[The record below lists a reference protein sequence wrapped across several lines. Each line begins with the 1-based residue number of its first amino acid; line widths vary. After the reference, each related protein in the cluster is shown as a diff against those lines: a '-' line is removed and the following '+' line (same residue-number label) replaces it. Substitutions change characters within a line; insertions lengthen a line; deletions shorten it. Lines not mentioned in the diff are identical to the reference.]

1 MTDLFEHAADRQRDR
16 LEIEDLRR
24 RLMQSERENME
35 LRIRLANALSAM
47 RPLWN
52 IQARSVRKAI
62 REALAA

>member
-1 MTDLFEHAADRQRDR
+1 MTDLFEHASDRQRER
-16 LEIEDLRR
+16 MEIEDLRR
-24 RLMQSERENME
+24 RLMQAERENME

-62 REALAA
+62 REALAV